1 MASPVLPTP
10 PLLSMWLLIASTT
23 SPWLHESASS
33 TGVRSWLLTA
43 VGEAPCDSSSVTTG
57 LCPLRHAQCCRGRRR
72 ERATSAQLRWI
83 ETLRTLR
90 LIRYAAWL
98 ARRWDDPAFPHSFP
112 WFNTDRYWADHILE
126 LREQLA
132 AMDEEPLRLL

>member
-1 MASPVLPTP
+1 MF
-10 PLLSMWLLIASTT
+10 LSGERLQREAFLSELIAGYEEFMDFD
-23 SPWLHESASS
+23 P
-33 TGVRSWLLTA
+33 R
-43 VGEAPCDSSSVTTG
+43 
-57 LCPLRHAQCCRGRRR
+57 
-72 ERATSAQLRWI
+72 QLRWI

-112 WFNTDRYWADHILE
+112 WFNTDRYWADHVLE